1 MKMPTMSI
9 IKERKREAPNP
20 PRLNVVSALALIVPL
35 GLGILTSALTDNPI
49 GAIAGALLGAI
60 AAMSPRVAKQWE
72 HAVVLRLGRYIG
84 LRGPGLFCVIPMI
97 DSVSTYIDQRI
108 ITTNFAAEQTL
119 TADTVPVNVDAVL
132 FWMVYDPEKAALEVQ
147 DYNQAVSWA
156 AQTALRDIIGRT
168 ALTDLLRGREKIEDE
183 LQKLIDERTTPW
195 GVTVQSVEMRDVVIP
210 DALQDAMSRE
220 AQASREKQAR
230 IILGQAEV
238 EIAHLF
244 EKAAKSYHENPTAL
258 HLRAMNMLYEGLKE
272 KGAMMIIPST
282 AVESMGMGGLLGA
295 AAMRQQQLAKGE
307 GEVADEEEER
317 LVPVK

>member
-1 MKMPTMSI
+1 M
-9 IKERKREAPNP
+9 
-20 PRLNVVSALALIVPL
+20 LIGSL
-35 GLGILTSALTDNPI
+35 GLGALASALTATP
-49 GAIAGALLGAI
+49 LGAVLGAVVGVI

-72 HAVVLRLGRYIG
+72 KAVVLRLGRYTG
-84 LRGPGLFCVIPMI
+84 LRGPGLFWVMPLI

-108 ITTNFAAEQTL
+108 ITTNFAAEETL

-147 DYNQAVSWA
+147 DYGQAVSWA

-183 LQKLIDERTTPW
+183 LQRLIDERTTPW
-195 GVTVQSVEMRDVVIP
+195 GVTVQSVEMRDIVIP

-238 EIAHLF
+238 EIAKLF
-244 EKAAKSYHENPTAL
+244 EQAAGAYHENPTAL

-272 KGAMMIIPST
+272 KGAMMIVPST

-295 AAMRQQQLAKGE
+295 AAMRQQQLTKGD
-307 GEVADEEEER
+307 DEQK

>member
-1 MKMPTMSI
+1 MPTMSI
-9 IKERKREAPNP
+9 IKEKKKDASEA
-20 PRLNVVSALALIVPL
+20 PRLNVVSALALIFPL
-35 GLGILTSALTDNPI
+35 GLGLAASAWTENPI
-49 GAIAGALLGAI
+49 GAIVGALLGAI

-72 HAVVLRLGRYIG
+72 HAVVLRLGRYVG

-238 EIAHLF
+238 EIANLF
-244 EKAAKSYHENPTAL
+244 EQAARAYHENPTAL

-272 KGAMMIIPST
+272 KGAMMIVPST

-295 AAMRQQQLAKGE
+295 AAMRQSQLAKGE
-307 GEVADEEEER
+307 DEKT
-317 LVPVK
+317 LVPVE